1 MDPLRNFGFLLKDIS
16 RLYSLNF
23 ERHATDLNMTLAQ
36 CKVLSYLQRNEGIS
50 QVRLAYLSD
59 TDPMTL
65 GRILDRMEGDGL
77 IERRPDPA
85 DRRAR
90 RLFLQASALPVLQEI
105 WRHSDRARTKALS
118 GLSVADRAHLMNL
131 LQRIYSNLDTL
142 IPDAADATGAAPRQ
156 ARKRTQMHAQT
167 PKS

>member
-16 RLYSLNF
+16 RLYSHNF
-23 ERHATDLNMTLAQ
+23 ESHAAELKMTLAQ

-50 QVRLAYLSD
+50 QARLAYLSD

-65 GRILDRMEGDGL
+65 GRTLDRMEGDGL

-90 RLFLQASALPVLQEI
+90 RLFLQASAIPVLQEI
-105 WRHSDRARTKALS
+105 WRHSDRARAKALS
-118 GLSVADRAHLMNL
+118 GLSAADRAQLLNL
-131 LQRIYSNLDTL
+131 LQRIHSNLDAL
-142 IPDAADATGAAPRQ
+142 LADAAVTIGAAPRQ
-156 ARKRTQMHAQT
+156 ARKRAPMHAET
-167 PKS
+167 PKP